1 MTKKKEK
8 TKKIFDKEKPLTIS
22 LLSPEKASELLDKL
36 GNLPRKPLKIIPR
49 EE

>member
-8 TKKIFDKEKPLTIS
+8 TKKVFDKEKPLTMS

-36 GNLPRKPLKIIPR
+36 GNLPRKPLKIKPK
-49 EE
+49 E